1 MMMFNKFLVFLSIF
15 QGEHMIFILIAIL
28 LLFGGRKIPELMRGI
43 GKGMREFKDAKDN
56 VKSEIESGMSVNSD
70 KDEELRRLRQQ
81 TEADKDAEIRR
92 LRQQLDDS
100 RTTQQQP

>member
-1 MMMFNKFLVFLSIF
+1 MLSLF

-56 VKSEIESGMSVNSD
+56 VKSEIESGMKESTID
-70 KDEELRRLRQQ
+70 KDE
-81 TEADKDAEIRR
+81 EIRR
-92 LRQQLDDS
+92 LRQQVEQS
-100 RTTQQQP
+100 KIQQAQVQQPTVQQPQ